1 MSILLNLL
9 SLIGLCFFGRVIGK
23 LHCSLCPLWVS
34 ALCILFLYIF
44 ALFGLLEVAANTLFA
59 LGLIF
64 FVLFSFR
71 IFCNVNRQE
80 VTFWA
85 LFIALLALSWLYVA
99 GMAFSVSD
107 DYVYWGAVSK
117 YLFLKKSLLSAGH
130 PLYYKHETYTPALA
144 LLHFF
149 FLRGQEAFSER
160 IIFFAQDWLL
170 VSCVIALL
178 KEQRLSQLNLML
190 LLVLACTLFFGSV
203 FAKLSVDY
211 FLSLLTFLLLWL
223 NWHEDDPK
231 QQWLFTLPCILLLF
245 LVKQVGL
252 VLAFFVLLCI
262 FFQNVRSKTSRL
274 QIIMVAACLFSL
286 LILKFSWSAY
296 CQSQNF
302 QSFASLSLKDVVTLL
317 SFWKKPLLAARW
329 GDFFKSVLVLPI
341 DRLNTPF
348 IAWLMMLVGTSFY
361 LCKQLPPLRA
371 KQFQRFI
378 MIFLIALLAYIISLG
393 VFELHAFVDLRKP
406 TSEFPGLARY
416 LSLFF
421 CGGLFFVLLLAS
433 ERLAETK
440 PGLIKPSFFLLVIG
454 VVLLV
459 VVGRG
464 KRLQEDYAKENR
476 AVLLNLQ
483 RTFKP
488 IKNSR
493 PKTICLL
500 KGPFDLVLSYEAIY
514 ALLPDY
520 QVRLVADFKK
530 PQLTGCDQVLSR
542 KGAKALARS
551 L

>member
-1 MSILLNLL
+1 
-9 SLIGLCFFGRVIGK
+9 
-23 LHCSLCPLWVS
+23 
-34 ALCILFLYIF
+34 
-44 ALFGLLEVAANTLFA
+44 
-59 LGLIF
+59 
-64 FVLFSFR
+64 
-71 IFCNVNRQE
+71 
-80 VTFWA
+80 
-85 LFIALLALSWLYVA
+85 
-99 GMAFSVSD
+99 
-107 DYVYWGAVSK
+107 
-117 YLFLKKSLLSAGH
+117 
-130 PLYYKHETYTPALA
+130 
-144 LLHFF
+144 
-149 FLRGQEAFSER
+149 
-160 IIFFAQDWLL
+160 
-170 VSCVIALL
+170 
-178 KEQRLSQLNLML
+178 
-190 LLVLACTLFFGSV
+190 V
-203 FAKLSVDY
+203 FAKLSVDS